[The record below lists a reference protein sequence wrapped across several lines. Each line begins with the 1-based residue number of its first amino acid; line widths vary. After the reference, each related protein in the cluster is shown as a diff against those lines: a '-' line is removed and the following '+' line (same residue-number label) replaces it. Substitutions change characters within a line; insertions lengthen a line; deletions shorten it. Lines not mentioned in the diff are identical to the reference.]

1 MKKFIHLLSLR
12 SGKWKKCV
20 RIMKLT
26 TVLLL
31 ATFLQ
36 LNANVFSQNGR
47 VAINE
52 SGISLEELLWKIQS
66 ETEFVFVFSEN
77 QVSEFKNLS
86 VNLEG
91 DLEDVLELILKDK
104 GLTFEKKDDVFILKK
119 MPQPIIQTTPKSENV
134 IITGKVVDDDN
145 LGIPGANV
153 LLQGSVRGTITDM
166 DGNYSLSIPKGGGT
180 IVVSFIGMET
190 AIVPFTNETVI
201 NITLTSAINNLDDIV
216 VTGYQSISR
225 ERATGS
231 FSKLNTETIET
242 TRLVDIG
249 KVIEGRIPGLQGGI
263 LRGATSMNGM
273 TTPLYVIDG
282 FPVENTR
289 FNSSGGIEENLPDLN
304 IEDIESITVLK
315 DAAATSIY
323 GARAANGVVV
333 IVTKKASKG
342 KASISFSSNFTVSP
356 FNYYTGNFTNSDDI
370 VELEREWASG
380 NPKLQATDGSATDYS
395 SSLLS
400 NGVFTSLGMKALLNS
415 YAGNISES
423 EMNSQLDKLSGMGYK
438 YYNDVE
444 KYAKQNPFYQQYNLN
459 IGSGT
464 DKNSFNASVT
474 YKNNRFEDI
483 NTKDQSVGI
492 NLRNSTKVSEWL
504 TVDLGTYMMYKKGN
518 TQTYSALSPG
528 FTYQP
533 YNSLVDEDGNPYVST
548 AESRL
553 SESTLNTIDTYG
565 LYNMDITPLDE
576 LDYSIKKSKNFSN
589 RAYAKLKLNF
599 TEWLK
604 YYAMFQ
610 YEYATDRMHQLKDE
624 ESYTVRSLVNNMASV
639 SSSGATVFNLPYGNI
654 YTTAN
659 QFSNSYNFRQQVDI
673 HKIFQEKHDL
683 TIIAG
688 TEIRHAKLEYTDNT
702 LYNYDPDMLTFSPVD
717 QKTLISGGGSILGG
731 YMYASNFAQ
740 QRELVNRFV
749 SVYGNAGYTFN
760 DRYTATGSLR
770 WDRSNLWGT
779 DKKYQNKPTWSAG
792 ASWNINK
799 ENFFNLDWINML
811 KLRFSYGIGGN
822 IAKDSAPYMT
832 AVYYSNTN
840 VGGTFGYV
848 SSRPNPQLSWE
859 KTATTNIGIDFSVLN
874 QRLNGTI
881 EVYKKKGSDL
891 LANSQGVPT
900 EGWGYSTYTI
910 NNGGMTNKGVELSLS
925 GAIIKHKDFG
935 WNAGIVYAYNKNEVT
950 YVNVEA
956 PVYFLQLD
964 YPGSFPRIGTPYS
977 SIYGYK
983 WAGLSETGLPQVY
996 DAEGNK
1002 VSTNPTTLEA
1012 IENLGSTV
1020 PKHSG
1025 SFNTSFTYKNF
1036 DLSALFIFELGHKL
1050 RNTNLPMLSN
1060 SYNSA
1065 LRGYVTNISAT
1076 NKRIANRWKNPGDE
1090 LKTDVPRAVFEYDSD
1105 FSYGLYS
1112 AYSYASVNV
1121 INASNIRLSNISL
1134 AYHIPTKLCSKLKIQ
1149 NARLNFN
1156 VENVF
1161 TMAKSKD
1168 AKYMLNGY
1176 KSPNYVFGINVNF

>member
-1 MKKFIHLLSLR
+1 MKKNIHLLSPL
-12 SGKWKKCV
+12 SDKWKKWV
-20 RIMKLT
+20 MIMKLT
-26 TVLLL
+26 TIMLLT
-31 ATFLQ
+31 TFLQ
-36 LNANVFSQNGR
+36 VNANVFSQNGR
-47 VAINE
+47 VVIKE
-52 SGISLEELLWKIQS
+52 SGISLENLLWKIQS

-77 QVSEFKNLS
+77 QVNEFQNLD

-91 DLEDVLELILKDK
+91 NLEEVLEHILTDK
-104 GLTFEKKDDVFILKK
+104 GLTFEKNDDVYIIKK
-119 MPQPIIQTTPKSENV
+119 MPQSVIQKAPQPENV
-134 IITGKVVDDDN
+134 NISGKVIDDQG

-153 LLQGSVRGTITDM
+153 LLQGTETGTITDM
-166 DGNYSLSIPKGGGT
+166 DGNYNLSIPKGGGT

-190 AIVPFTNETVI
+190 AIIPFTNETEI
-201 NITLTSAINNLDDIV
+201 NVTLTSAITNLDDIV

-242 TRLVDIG
+242 TRLVDLS
-249 KVIEGRIPGLQGGI
+249 KVIEGRIPGVQNGV

-342 KASISFSSNFTVSP
+342 KANVSFSSNFTVSP
-356 FNYYTGNFTNSDDI
+356 YKYYTGNLTNSADI
-370 VELEREWASG
+370 IELEKDWANG
-380 NPKLQATDGSATDYS
+380 NPQLQATDGSASDYA

-400 NGVFTSLGMKALLNS
+400 NAVFTSLGMKALLNQ

-423 EMNSQLDKLSGMGYK
+423 EMNSKLDKLSGMGYK
-438 YYNDVE
+438 YYKDVE

-459 IGSGT
+459 IGSAT

-474 YKNNRFEDI
+474 YKNNRYEDI

-492 NLRNSTKVSEWL
+492 NLRNSTKISQWL
-504 TVDLGTYMMYKKGN
+504 SVDLGTYVMYKKGN
-518 TQTYSALSPG
+518 TQTYSVLSPG

-533 YNSLVDEDGNPYVST
+533 YNSLVDDEGKPYVST
-548 AESRL
+548 SESRL
-553 SESTLNTIDTYG
+553 SESTLSAIDTYG
-565 LYNMDITPLDE
+565 LYNMDITPIDE
-576 LDYSIKKSKNFSN
+576 LDYNIRKSKNFAN
-589 RAYAKLKLNF
+589 RTYAKVKLNISD
-599 TEWLK
+599 WLK
-604 YYAMFQ
+604 YHAMFQ
-610 YEYATDRMHQLKDE
+610 YEYGSDRTNQLKDE
-624 ESYTVRSLVNNMASV
+624 ESYSVRSLVNNMASV
-639 SSSGATVFNLPYGNI
+639 SSNGDAQFNLPYGNV
-654 YTTAN
+654 YNTAN

-673 HKIFQEKHDL
+673 HKVFKERHDL
-683 TIIAG
+683 TVIAG
-688 TEIRHAKLEYTDNT
+688 TETRHSKLEYNDNT
-702 LYNYDPDMLTFSPVD
+702 LYDYDPDMLTFSPVD
-717 QKTLISGGGSILGG
+717 QKTLISGAGNILGG
-731 YMYASNFAQ
+731 YMYSRDFAQ

-799 ENFFNLDWINML
+799 EDFFKLDWVNML

-840 VGGTFGYV
+840 VGGTYGYV

-859 KTATTNIGIDFSVLN
+859 KTATTNIGVDFSVLS

-910 NNGGMTNKGVELSLS
+910 NNGGMTNKGIELSLN
-925 GAIIKHKDFG
+925 GVIVDNKDFG
-935 WNAGIVYAYNKNEVT
+935 WNAGVVYAYNKNEVT

-964 YPGSFPRIGTPYS
+964 YPSSFPRIGTPYS

-1002 VSTNPTTLEA
+1002 VSTNPTNIDA

-1025 SFNTSFTYKNF
+1025 SFNTSFRYKDF

-1076 NKRIANRWKNPGDE
+1076 NKRITNRWKNPGDE

-1121 INASNIRLSNISL
+1121 IDASNLRLSNVSL
-1134 AYHIPTKLCSKLKIQ
+1134 AYHIPSKLCSKLKIQ

-1161 TMAKSKD
+1161 MLAKSKD
-1168 AKYMLNGY
+1168 AKYMLDGFIP
-1176 KSPNYVFGINVNF
+1176 PNYVFGLNVNF